1 MKKTYILT
9 LTTLLLFL
17 FIAPTQ
23 AQRGFIKRQ
32 IQKKVEKDMREK
44 HAEPQR
50 EKGRKALED
59 ITYEND
65 TRYSAPENPVKATLV
80 MEMKT
85 FKKNGK
91 LNETTTTKM
100 VFGDTGECM
109 IMNEGDKN
117 ETRMLFDYKG
127 AATYMV
133 NEKEK
138 TAMKMPMINFQK
150 MAEKMADF
158 GTSLDDQDGGDVIW
172 ERTNEQKEINGYA
185 CRKYIY
191 LNKSE
196 NTKMDA
202 WVTEDI
208 SIDLSGN
215 HMFGGQIKDFATDSK
230 FSEKSKMDENF
241 PKGMMIRSVFYEKN
255 SDTPSMEMDITSFTK
270 TSDPKYFDLNNYEV
284 NDILGKL

>member
-1 MKKTYILT
+1 MKNSHITVFTVLVM
-9 LTTLLLFL
+9 FF
-17 FIAPTQ
+17 FIIPVQ
-23 AQRGFIKRQ
+23 GQRGFIK
-32 IQKKVEKDMREK
+32 QKIKAKVEQDMKEK

-65 TRYSAPENPVKATLV
+65 SRYQTPENPVQATLV
-80 MEMKT
+80 MQMKT

-91 LNETTTTKM
+91 LDDTNTTKI
-100 VFGDTGECM
+100 VFGNTGECM
-109 IMNEGDKN
+109 IMNEGEKN

-138 TAMKMPMINFQK
+138 TAMKMPMLNFQK
-150 MAEKMADF
+150 MAEKMAGNQIDIE
-158 GTSLDDQDGGDVIW
+158 DDGGQW
-172 ERTNEQKEINGYA
+172 QRTNEQKEINSYN

-191 LNKSE
+191 TNAKD

-202 WVTEDI
+202 WVTQDI

-215 HMFGGQIKDFATDSK
+215 HLFGGQIKDFSSESATVDS
-230 FSEKSKMDENF
+230 SNIDENF
-241 PKGMMIRSVFYEKN
+241 PRGMMVRSIYYDKSGENPSMIMDVKSFKN
-255 SDTPSMEMDITSFTK
+255 S
-270 TSDPKYFDLNNYEV
+270 SDPKYFDLSSYTI

>member
-17 FIAPTQ
+17 FIAPVHG
-23 AQRGFIKRQ
+23 QRGFIKRK
-32 IQKKVEKDMREK
+32 IKKKIERDMREE

-50 EKGRKALED
+50 EKGKKALED

-65 TRYSAPENPVKATLV
+65 TRYPIPENPVQATLA
-80 MEMKT
+80 MEMKSY
-85 FKKNGK
+85 KKNGK
-91 LNETTTTKM
+91 LKETNTTKM
-100 VFGDTGECM
+100 IFGKTGECM

-117 ETRMLFDYKG
+117 ETRMLFDYEG

-150 MAEKMADF
+150 MVEKMAESQGDI
-158 GTSLDDQDGGDVIW
+158 DDDNGQW
-172 ERTNEQKEINGYA
+172 ERTNEQKEINGYN

-191 LNKSE
+191 LNPKE
-196 NTKMDA
+196 KTKMYA
-202 WVTEDI
+202 WVTQDI
-208 SIDLSGN
+208 SLDLSGN
-215 HMFGGQIKDFATDSK
+215 HLFGGQIRDFSTETPA
-230 FSEKSKMDENF
+230 EMDENF
-241 PKGMMIRSVFYEKN
+241 PRGMMVRSIYFDKKRDN
-255 SDTPSMEMDITSFTK
+255 PSMIMDITDFKKS
-270 TSDPKYFDLNNYEV
+270 SDPKYFDLSDYEV